1 MHTSRV
7 CSAQIPFAQAL
18 ASPCSGVMADL
29 PCSGVM
35 ADLPERYNALVTVT
49 RLVGVHPKLGDFRDS

>member
-18 ASPCSGVMADL
+18 ASQCSGVMAE
-29 PCSGVM
+29 
-35 ADLPERYNALVTVT
+35 LPERYNALVTVT
-49 RLVGVHPKLGDFRDS
+49 RLVGMHPKLGDLRDS